1 MRNKFFILL
10 FVFVIGFS
18 FASPAFASFLGFGGR
33 IISVPATEIIAAQS
47 AGYICPQAMLTFTI
61 MPVSKSPTSFVILNP
76 ITGFTIAPN
85 KNTLGLYG
93 TTIPISCIHSSILG
107 GAMIVPLTPVFLYGT
122 SQY

>member
-18 FASPAFASFLGFGGR
+18 FTSTAFAGWFGFGGR

-61 MPVSKSPTSFVILNP
+61 KPVSKTPISFTLIGIRKGFP
-76 ITGFTIAPN
+76 ISSGLQV
-85 KNTLGLYG
+85 LGLYSG
-93 TTIPISCIHSSILG
+93 ATSIFCPHSSGIGSTVVTITNVL
-107 GAMIVPLTPVFLYGT
+107 IYGT
-122 SQY
+122 SR